1 MFLIDPSTG
10 EPSVAFTLYAMEC
23 EGEFDNEQEEEDVD
37 DDSLDDP
44 S

>member
-23 EGEFDNEQEEEDVD
+23 EGEFDEDKDEDEDDEE
-37 DDSLDDP
+37 LD
-44 S
+44 

>member
-23 EGEFDNEQEEEDVD
+23 EGEFDEDKDEEEDDEELV
-37 DDSLDDP
+37 
-44 S
+44 